1 MLWPTF
7 FPPTNC
13 IVLCILGGILSED
26 QGVEVIFIRK
36 IHKLYFITLIYPR
49 QKLRVNN
56 TITVN
61 NSSLPNSIPK
71 LSSHFAASGK
81 CWNVW
86 AGPVIGPNAGPT
98 FAMAVAALEKAVR
111 KSRPRKPSPNA
122 RRLKARNHMK
132 KKLNTDVITS
142 SDIGRRL

>member
-1 MLWPTF
+1 MIKSDFRELF
-7 FPPTNC
+7 TN
-13 IVLCILGGILSED
+13 ISLLIF
-26 QGVEVIFIRK
+26 VIK
-36 IHKLYFITLIYPR
+36 IYTHYPIIKSQPR

-81 CWNVW
+81 CWKVW
-86 AGPVIGPNAGPT
+86 AGPVNGPNAGPT

-111 KSRPRKPSPNA
+111 KSRPRNPSPNA
-122 RRLKARNHMK
+122 RRLKAKNHMK

-142 SDIGRRL
+142 FDMGRWL

>member
-1 MLWPTF
+1 MLWLTSFSHPI
-7 FPPTNC
+7 C
-13 IVLCILGGILSED
+13 IVLCILGGIPSKD
-26 QGVEVIFIRK
+26 QGVEVIFVRK
-36 IHKLYFITLIYPR
+36 IHNLYPINLIHPR

-81 CWNVW
+81 CWKVW
-86 AGPVIGPNAGPT
+86 AGPVNGPIAGPT

-122 RRLKARNHMK
+122 RRLKAKNHMK